1 MDGTS
6 ANRQFAVVTD
16 STADITPQMAK
27 ERGISVIP
35 LSVTFGQDTLLDGE
49 FTQAEFFARM
59 TKAPKLPTT
68 SQPSVGAFHA
78 VYERVLQTSPE
89 VVSVHISERLSGTV
103 ESARQAAQE
112 FSGRVHVFD
121 SLNLSWGLGWQVL
134 DAVGA
139 ADEGLSPRE
148 ALERLER
155 VRDKIRLVVG
165 LDSLDNLAKGGRIG
179 RVSAFLGSVL
189 NLKVLLLVDTE
200 GEFAPL
206 ARMRGEKAALDRTL
220 TWIQEQ
226 MGTARRGKFAVGHA
240 LSEARA
246 HRLAD
251 SIKSQWDAT
260 ELIIYETG
268 SAIATHTGTGWGVAF
283 VPEG

>member
-1 MDGTS
+1 MDDAS
-6 ANRQFAVVTD
+6 ANRRFAIVTD

-59 TKAPKLPTT
+59 AKAPQLPTT

-78 VYERVLQTSPE
+78 VYEQLLQTSPE
-89 VVSVHISERLSGTV
+89 LISIHISEKLSGTV

-112 FSGRVHVFD
+112 FGGLVHVFD
-121 SLNLSWGLGWQVL
+121 SRNLSWGLGWQVL
-134 DAVGA
+134 DAVDA
-139 ADEGLSPRE
+139 ADQGLGPRE

-155 VRDKIRLVVG
+155 VREKIRLVVG

-189 NLKVLLLVDTE
+189 NLKVLLFVDAG
-200 GEFAPL
+200 GEFTPL
-206 ARMRGEKAALDRTL
+206 ARARGEKAALARTL
-220 TWIQEQ
+220 SWIQEQ

-251 SIKSQWDAT
+251 SIKSQWEVT
-260 ELIIYETG
+260 ELIVYETG

>member
-1 MDGTS
+1 MDEIA

-16 STADITPQMAK
+16 STADITPEIAR

-35 LSVTFGQDTLLDGE
+35 LSVTFGQETLLDGE

-89 VVSVHISERLSGTV
+89 AISVHISEKLSGTV

-112 FSGRVHVFD
+112 FGGRVHVFD
-121 SLNLSWGLGWQVL
+121 SRNLSWGLGWQVL
-134 DAVGA
+134 DAVDA
-139 ADEGLSPRE
+139 ADQGLSPRE

-155 VRDKIRLVVG
+155 VREKVRLVVG

-179 RVSAFLGSVL
+179 RVSAFLGSML
-189 NLKVLLLVDTE
+189 NLKVLLFVDAG
-200 GEFAPL
+200 GEFTPL
-206 ARMRGEKAALDRTL
+206 ARTRGEKAALSRTL
-220 TWIQEQ
+220 SWIQEQ
-226 MGTARRGKFAVGHA
+226 TGTAHRGKFAVGHA
-240 LSEARA
+240 LSEPRARW
-246 HRLAD
+246 LAEA
-251 SIKSQWDAT
+251 IKSQWDAT

-283 VPEG
+283 LPEG